1 MLAGG
6 FLDDEKEAAFTIR
19 QIQNTLSKMLPGL
32 ETSDC
37 GQREVRLTE
46 PQACK
51 THSGNSTTAL
61 DFGTVQLRVRI
72 LTVPPAAESHVA

>member
-6 FLDDEKEAAFTIR
+6 LLDDEKEAAFTIR
-19 QIQNTLSKMLPGL
+19 QIQNTSKMLPGL

-46 PQACK
+46 LQACK
-51 THSGNSTTAL
+51 THSENSTTAV